1 MDPET
6 IRREALSLPAET
18 RAKLAEEL
26 LSSLDDLSEAQV
38 EQLWFKEAAR
48 RAEGIDRG
56 ETRRIPA
63 DEVRRQAQAL
73 LK

>member
-18 RAKLAEEL
+18 RAQLAEEL
-26 LSSLDDLSEAQV
+26 LMSLDDLSELQV

-48 RAEGIDRG
+48 RAEEIDRG
-56 ETRRIPA
+56 EARRIPA